1 MEPKSDENQRSV
13 KMSKLQALQC
23 KIIVFRV
30 PGPLKMNKK
39 SMKKQVSKKRVKK
52 TSFFALGWALWRT
65 WASKGPKMMDFRS
78 PLGTLK
84 TIKNH

>member
-1 MEPKSDENQRSV
+1 MEPKSDKNQRSV

-23 KIIVFRV
+23 KIIIFRV

-39 SMKKQVSKKRVKK
+39 SMKKQVSKKCVKK
-52 TSFFALGWALWRT
+52 PSFFAFGWALWRT
-65 WASKGPKMMDFRS
+65 RASKGLKMMDFRS

-84 TIKNH
+84 MIKNH